1 MPVTNDCPSPTERA
15 APTTS
20 GPSYLLCAGQ
30 KAFSHNVYLQ
40 GGDCL
45 CYYFFIHSIF
55 YFLTTFL
62 LPFCCFTLSIFSIF
76 SFLLPSIW
84 SSSFST
90 IIRVFFLHL
99 SPPLP
104 SLPFLSLLSILFLL
118 SSSFCSSITLGQRR
132 AETRPAGL
140 RPRKSTCC

>member
-20 GPSYLLCAGQ
+20 GPSYLLCAGP

-90 IIRVFFLHL
+90 IIRGFF
-99 SPPLP
+99 PPPFSSTAFFPISFFGLY
-104 SLPFLSLLSILFLL
+104 SLLL

-132 AETRPAGL
+132 AASRNKTRWVT
-140 RPRKSTCC
+140 SW